1 MKARKL
7 KVLFLIE
14 DGSYLYDNRVRRE
27 AICLHQAGAKVSVI
41 CPNSGKEPLRSVVD
55 GVTVY
60 RYPKPALGEGLL
72 AHIGEYIVSLAS
84 QFFLSVVVAIREGF
98 SVIHAANPPD
108 LLWLVAVPY
117 RLFGKRFVFDHHDL
131 GS

>member
-60 RYPKPALGEGLL
+60 RYPKPALGHRPICLELGHSARDPGITESRLEFAGTLTGLL
-72 AHIGEYIVSLAS
+72 EH
-84 QFFLSVVVAIREGF
+84 
-98 SVIHAANPPD
+98 
-108 LLWLVAVPY
+108 
-117 RLFGKRFVFDHHDL
+117 
-131 GS
+131 